1 MTQSGLPDQ
10 DNRSVKV
17 SVMQR
22 EFTIVCAN
30 ESEVEGLI
38 EAAAYLDKQ
47 IRSIAAKGRILGQD
61 RCAVMA
67 GLNISYEL
75 LQLQKSV
82 GTRYTNNS
90 RLDSLRERIDKA
102 VSKFGETSP

>member
-1 MTQSGLPDQ
+1 MESLPDQ
-10 DNRSVKV
+10 KKPSVKV

-22 EFTIVCAN
+22 EFTIVCTD

-47 IRSIAAKGRILGQD
+47 IRSIAAKGRIMGQE

-67 GLNISYEL
+67 GLNISYDF

-82 GTRYTNNS
+82 DDRYTDNS
-90 RLDSLRERIDKA
+90 RLNSLLERIDKA
-102 VSKFGETSP
+102 VSKFGETGL

>member
-1 MTQSGLPDQ
+1 
-10 DNRSVKV
+10 
-17 SVMQR
+17 MQR
-22 EFTIVCAN
+22 EFTIVYTD

-47 IRSIAAKGRILGQD
+47 IRAIAAKGQIMGQD

-67 GLNISYEL
+67 GLNISYDF

-82 GTRYTNNS
+82 DAQYTDNV
-90 RLDSLRERIDKA
+90 RLDSLRERIDRMVNKL
-102 VSKFGETSP
+102 GEATP

>member
-1 MTQSGLPDQ
+1 MKSLPDQ
-10 DNRSVKV
+10 ENLSVKV

-22 EFTIVCAN
+22 EFTITCTDEA
-30 ESEVEGLI
+30 EIEGLI

-47 IRSIAAKGRILGQD
+47 IRSVARRGRIMGQD

-67 GLNISYEL
+67 GLNISYDF

-82 GTRYTNNS
+82 DSQYTDNS

-102 VSKFGETSP
+102 VGKFEEINP

>member
-1 MTQSGLPDQ
+1 MESLPDQ
-10 DNRSVKV
+10 KKLSVKV
-17 SVMQR
+17 RVMQR
-22 EFTIVCAN
+22 EFTIVCTD

-47 IRSIAAKGRILGQD
+47 IRSIAAKGRIMGQD

-67 GLNISYEL
+67 GLNISYDF

-82 GTRYTNNS
+82 DTRYTDNS
-90 RLDSLRERIDKA
+90 RLDSLLERIDKA
-102 VSKFGETSP
+102 VGKFGETSL

>member
-1 MTQSGLPDQ
+1 MKPSPDQ
-10 DNRSVKV
+10 GNLSVKV

-22 EFTIVCAN
+22 EFTITCTD

-47 IRSIAAKGRILGQD
+47 IRSVARKGRVMGQD

-67 GLNISYEL
+67 GLNISYEF

-82 GTRYTNNS
+82 DTRYTDNL
-90 RLDSLRERIDKA
+90 RLDSLRELIDKT
-102 VSKFGETSP
+102 VSKFEEINI

>member
-1 MTQSGLPDQ
+1 MKPLPDQ
-10 DNRSVKV
+10 ENLSVKV

-22 EFTIVCAN
+22 EFTITCTD

-47 IRSIAAKGRILGQD
+47 IRSVARRGRIMGQD

-67 GLNISYEL
+67 GLNISYEF

-82 GTRYTNNS
+82 DTQYTDNS

-102 VSKFGETSP
+102 VSKFEETSL